1 MFNLFNKKE
10 APLLGLQGSGGG
22 LGFLAGRLLGGVEAS
37 GGSVQTYGAY
47 KSHKFTS
54 LTPNTFDV
62 QTGGF
67 VDILI
72 VGGGGGGG
80 GDNSGGGGAGAVRVI
95 PNVEVADGVNYSI
108 QIGQGGRGCVNS
120 DGDATPIANNQAYS
134 GGASRFQNG
143 GIDYVA
149 NGGGLG
155 ASAGAIDAYP
165 SPNLTGGAESQ
176 TNSPGG
182 NGSGG
187 GERGDQGPF
196 GGAGSGG
203 TYGYNGGTGASG
215 AGGGGGGAGAVGQ
228 NGNVRG
234 SELGGNGGAGIQ
246 NDYET
251 GTNQWYGAG
260 GGGGNNNNVWNV
272 QSPTNGIG
280 GVTNGPS
287 TPSTAGATNT
297 GSGGGGGT
305 HSQPDA
311 GAPGGS
317 GVIVIRYLLAGTP
330 SLTASGGTK
339 TTSGNQTI
347 HTFTG
352 PGTFTVTDSTTDLG
366 KILLVGGGGG
376 GGGDNSGG
384 GGAGCLQYRENFTI
398 APGSYPINIG
408 SAGDGAPGTNTAAQG
423 GGATT
428 GMSITAPGGGKGGTG
443 DTNLYSG
450 GAGGSG
456 GGGAGEQS
464 GDPGSGGNAG
474 GSAGH
479 PGGIDVVSPNSGW
492 GNPGGGNSNN
502 GGGGGGGAGARG
514 SNGASDDVGGN
525 GGNGARY
532 SISGSTVYYA
542 GGGGGGNE
550 NDTQSPEP
558 QGGLGGGGNHNYDY
572 PNKPAA
578 ANGDANTG
586 GGGGGGTYAPT
597 GGCTGGNGGTGIVI
611 ISYPS

>member
-22 LGFLAGRLLGGVEAS
+22 LGFLTGGGGGGVRAS
-37 GGSVQTYGAY
+37 GGTILDYGGY
-47 KSHKFTS
+47 RSHKFTS

-62 QTGGF
+62 QTGGP

-80 GDNSGGGGAGAVRVI
+80 GDNAGGGGAGAARVI
-95 PNVEVADGVNYSI
+95 PNVEVAAGVNYAI
-108 QIGQGGRGCVNS
+108 QIGQGGRGSINS
-120 DGDATPIANNQAYS
+120 DGDGTPIANNQAYS

-155 ASAGAIDAYP
+155 ASAGAINAYP
-165 SPNLTGGAESQ
+165 SPNLTGGSESQ

-187 GERGDQGPF
+187 GERGDQPPF

-228 NGNVRG
+228 NGDVRG
-234 SELGGNGGAGIQ
+234 TQLGGNGGAGIQ
-246 NDYET
+246 NNYET

-260 GGGGNNNNVWNV
+260 GGGGNNNGVWDA

-280 GVTNGPS
+280 GVTQGGPS
-287 TPSTAGATNT
+287 TPSTNGATNT

-305 HSQPDA
+305 HPQSSV
-311 GAPGGS
+311 GGNGGP
-317 GVIVIRYLLAGTP
+317 GVIIVRYLYSAPT
-330 SLTASGGTK
+330 SVDATGGTK

-347 HTFTG
+347 HTFTSDD
-352 PGTFTVTDSTTDLG
+352 TFTVNSNSTSLG

-398 APGSYPINIG
+398 SPGSYPINIG
-408 SAGDGAPGTNTAAQG
+408 SAGDGAPGTNNAAGG

-428 GMSITAPGGGKGGTG
+428 GMSITAPGGGYGGTG
-443 DTNLYSG
+443 DT
-450 GAGGSG
+450 
-456 GGGAGEQS
+456 
-464 GDPGSGGNAG
+464 
-474 GSAGH
+474 
-479 PGGIDVVSPNSGW
+479 
-492 GNPGGGNSNN
+492 
-502 GGGGGGGAGARG
+502 
-514 SNGASDDVGGN
+514 
-525 GGNGARY
+525 
-532 SISGSTVYYA
+532 
-542 GGGGGGNE
+542 
-550 NDTQSPEP
+550 
-558 QGGLGGGGNHNYDY
+558 
-572 PNKPAA
+572 
-578 ANGDANTG
+578 NTG
-586 GGGGGGTYAPT
+586 GGGGGGTYNS
-597 GGCTGGNGGTGIVI
+597 GGVTGGNGGTGIVI
-611 ISYPS
+611 ISYPT